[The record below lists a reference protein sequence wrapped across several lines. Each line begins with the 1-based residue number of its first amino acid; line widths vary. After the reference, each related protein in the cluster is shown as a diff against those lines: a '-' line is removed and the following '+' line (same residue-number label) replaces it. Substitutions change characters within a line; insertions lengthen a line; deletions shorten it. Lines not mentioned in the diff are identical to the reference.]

1 MIPEDGRL
9 TNEEI
14 LSCYEGKEPP
24 TEEQMEIIKDFVAL
38 AAVIAYE
45 GLLQENKGKS
55 KVYGQ

>member
-24 TEEQMEIIKDFVAL
+24 TQEQMDIFNDFVAL

-45 GLLQENKGKS
+45 GLLQENRGITN
-55 KVYGQ
+55 